1 MNEIPLFKM
10 ENSIETE
17 LEYFLGNRKTFSVC
31 LRLRNI
37 EIKYMRKIGIFR
49 LKTALYIRPTL
60 YCIISSKFLGL
71 LLS

>member
-49 LKTALYIRPTL
+49 LKYSTL
-60 YCIISSKFLGL
+60 H
-71 LLS
+71 